1 MTMILIDET
10 QIILSEAGYK
20 TKYPTEIDSAF
31 YFEDRSLLGF
41 VAICSSVDDL
51 IQNWRGKEGE
61 FLKRHARRLRDVPQK
76 AWNAYSVFL
85 TSEEVKDTP
94 MKAKLLTIE
103 EDFQGTRKIARVG
116 LISHEDV
123 VRALFPLLPIQ
134 NLVTLV
140 SEDLFMR
147 LRDRVDLPQR
157 SLSAL
162 LKGVDSKEI
171 ARILLEEK

>member
-1 MTMILIDET
+1 MILIDEA

-20 TKYPTEIDSAF
+20 TKYPAEMDNVF
-31 YFEDRSLLGF
+31 YFEDGSLLGF
-41 VAICSSVDDL
+41 VAVCSSVDEL
-51 IQNWRGKEGE
+51 IQNWREKEGE
-61 FLKRHARRLRDVPQK
+61 FLKRYARRLRDVPQK

-85 TSEEVKDTP
+85 SREEVKDTA
-94 MKAKLLTIE
+94 MRAKLFAIE

-116 LISHEDV
+116 LVSHADV

-134 NLVTLV
+134 NRVTLV

-147 LRDRVDLPQR
+147 LRDRVELPQR
-157 SLSAL
+157 SLLAL

-171 ARILLEEK
+171 AKILLEEE

>member
-1 MTMILIDET
+1 MVLIDEA
-10 QIILSEAGYK
+10 QIILNEAGYK
-20 TKYPTEIDSAF
+20 TKYPAEMDNVF

-41 VAICSSVDDL
+41 VAVCSSVDEL
-51 IQNWRGKEGE
+51 IQNWREKEGE

-85 TSEEVKDTP
+85 TREEIKDTR
-94 MKAKLLTIE
+94 MRAKLLTIE

-116 LISHEDV
+116 LVSHADV

-134 NLVTLV
+134 NRVTLV

-147 LRDRVDLPQR
+147 LRDRVELPQR
-157 SLSAL
+157 LLLAL
-162 LKGVDSKEI
+162 FKGVDSKEI
-171 ARILLEEK
+171 ARILLEEE